1 MVLRSPYP
9 DVVIPPT
16 SLTEF
21 VLERADRL
29 GAKPALVDG
38 PSGRTVTYGGLAAA
52 VRRLSAG
59 LAERGLRKGDV
70 VAIFA
75 PNLPEWPLVFHG
87 IAAAGGVI
95 TTINSLATAADVE
108 QQLRDSSARF
118 LVTVAPFLDRSLG
131 AAKSAGV
138 EEVFVIGDAI
148 PGATALGD
156 LLRSEATPPEVSI
169 DPDDLVALPYSSG
182 TTGLPKGV
190 MLTHR
195 MLIANV
201 LQTGVL
207 QDVGEDETLIA
218 VLPFFHIYGMTVI
231 MNLGLRRGATIVTM
245 PKFDLEPFLEL
256 MERHR
261 VTRAFLVPPIVL
273 ALAKHP
279 AVEGRDLSA
288 LRVIMSGAAPLDAAL
303 AEACAT
309 RIGCRVMQGYGM
321 TETSPVTHIT
331 SDVPGKTKPGSI
343 GELAPNTECR
353 IVDLES
359 GVELGPNLD
368 GELCVRGPQVMRGY
382 LNSPEA
388 TANTIDRDGW
398 LHTGDIGHMDETG
411 YFYIVDRLKELIK
424 YKGYQVPPAELEAV
438 LLSHPAVS
446 DAAVIPI
453 PDAEAGEV
461 PKAFVVLREP
471 IDSDAL
477 IAYVGARVASYK
489 RIRQVEVV
497 DAIPK
502 SASGKILRRVLV
514 EQERA
519 NALAGTTPSR

>member
-1 MVLRSPYP
+1 MVVRSPYP
-9 DVVIPPT
+9 DVVIPST
-16 SLTEF
+16 TLTAF
-21 VLERADRL
+21 VLEHAPRF
-29 GAKPALVDG
+29 GYKPALIDG
-38 PSGRTVTYGGLAAA
+38 PSGRTVTYRALATG

-59 LAERGLRKGDV
+59 FAERGLRKGEV
-70 VAIFA
+70 VALFA
-75 PNLPEWPLVFHG
+75 PNLPEWPVVFHG

-95 TTINSLATAADVE
+95 TTINSLSTADDVE
-108 QQLRDSSARF
+108 QQLRDSGARF
-118 LVTVAPFLDRSLG
+118 LVAVAPFLDRALG
-131 AAKSAGV
+131 AAEAAGV
-138 EEVFVIGDAI
+138 DEVFVIGDAA
-148 PGATALGD
+148 PGATAIGD
-156 LLRSEATPPEVSI
+156 LLTSEAEPPDIQIE
-169 DPDDLVALPYSSG
+169 PDDLVALPYSSG

-201 LQTGVL
+201 LQTGVM
-207 QDVGEDETLIA
+207 QDVREDETLIA

-245 PKFDLEPFLEL
+245 PKFDLEPFLDL
-256 MERHR
+256 LERHR

-288 LRVIMSGAAPLDAAL
+288 LEVIMSGAAPLDAGL
-303 AEACAT
+303 AEACAA
-309 RIGCRVMQGYGM
+309 RINCRVMQGYGM

-343 GELAPNTECR
+343 GELAPSTESR
-353 IVDLES
+353 IVDIET
-359 GVELGPNLD
+359 GADLGSNVD
-368 GELCVRGPQVMRGY
+368 GEICVRGPQVMRGY
-382 LNSPEA
+382 LDNPAA
-388 TANTIDRDGW
+388 TADTIDADGW

-424 YKGYQVPPAELEAV
+424 YKGYQVPPAELEAI
-438 LLSHPAVS
+438 LLGHPAVS

-453 PDAEAGEV
+453 HDAEGGEV
-461 PKAFVVLREP
+461 PKAFVVLRQP
-471 IDSDAL
+471 IDGDSL
-477 IAYVGARVASYK
+477 IAYVAERVAPYK
-489 RIRQVEVV
+489 RVRQVEVV
-497 DAIPK
+497 DTIPK

-519 NALAGTTPSR
+519 KALSGATPSG